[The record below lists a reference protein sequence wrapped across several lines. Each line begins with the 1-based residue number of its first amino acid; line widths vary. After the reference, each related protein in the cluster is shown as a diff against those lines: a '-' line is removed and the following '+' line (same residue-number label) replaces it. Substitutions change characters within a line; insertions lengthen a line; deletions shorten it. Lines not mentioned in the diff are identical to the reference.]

1 MAHQIFYEELNIK
14 RDCFEMSHQAYSMD
28 PVKRAEFEEQMA
40 KVVAEYRKRE
50 TKDMTKAEIL
60 TAVTLLE
67 EAKFKAQQ
75 KMYNLVRSQ
84 RMHPGLINSVIKTE
98 ELKAGDDF
106 FNETGFEEADVEP
119 SIKKLG
125 LTDDEEISGIVK
137 DYEKKSAEF
146 LEMKKK
152 ETENIV
158 QKFKMQ
164 KTAVEKAMEE
174 DAAKKA
180 ALEEGEKK
188 EEEVEKK
195 EEEVEKKEEEVEKKE
210 E

>member
-1 MAHQIFYEELNIK
+1 MH
-14 RDCFEMSHQAYSMD
+14 
-28 PVKRAEFEEQMA
+28 
-40 KVVAEYRKRE
+40 RKRQPKE
-50 TKDMTKAEIL
+50 MTKEEIL

-106 FNETGFEEADVEP
+106 YNETGFEEADVEP
-119 SIKKLG
+119 SIRKLG
-125 LTDDEEISGIVK
+125 LIDDAEISAIVK

-146 LEMKKK
+146 LDMKKK
-152 ETENIV
+152 ETEKIV

-180 ALEEGEKK
+180 LEHDEKK
-188 EEEVEKK
+188 EEK
-195 EEEVEKKEEEVEKKE
+195 EEV
-210 E
+210 